1 MIPRGKIYVPDEVA
15 NIKTRRI
22 CHESKTDNLDRDR
35 ACERIGDQLCRPNT
49 GGSAYTSARYTGTPN
64 ESATYTGA
72 RYIGAGGYQAAR
84 GAGASLY

>member
-1 MIPRGKIYVPDEVA
+1 MIPRSEVCVPDKSA
-15 NIKTRRI
+15 DIKTRRI
-22 CHESKTDNLDRDR
+22 SHESKTDNLDRDR
-35 ACERIGDQLCRPNT
+35 ACERIGNQLCRPNT
-49 GGSAYTSARYTGTPN
+49 GGSTYTSARYTGTPN